1 MNVLDLAGLAA
12 GAVSANPT
20 RPATAVVHDSP
31 DARVV
36 MFRIEAGQQVAVHT
50 NASTVL
56 LTIVSGSGV
65 VSGADGDRPVKTGDM
80 VAYAPNEPHG
90 MRAPSERL
98 VIAAVIA
105 PRPSAR

>member
-12 GAVSANPT
+12 GAVSAHAT

-36 MFRIEAGQQVAVHT
+36 LFRIEAGQQVAVHT

-56 LTIVSGSGV
+56 LTVVSGSGV
-65 VSGADGDRPVKTGDM
+65 VSGAEGEQSVKAGDM
-80 VAYAPNEPHG
+80 VVYAPNEPHG
-90 MRAPSERL
+90 MRAPAERL
-98 VIAAVIA
+98 VISAVIT
-105 PRPSAR
+105 PRPGAR